1 MQTLTIRAGLLVF
14 ACTLTYGQTVEKP
27 LSFEAASIKPFVSA
41 GAGGG
46 RNGGMGGGL
55 PRAGGGGLRF
65 MAGRVVSAPIGVT
78 ARKMILEAYHLTPYQ
93 LTGGPGWLDS
103 DLFVLE
109 GKAEAANENQLRQM
123 LQTLL
128 AERFQLAVHRETRV
142 MPVYALT
149 VGKNG
154 PKFHEWKEGSPMP
167 DFGSDGHE
175 NSFRDRGNMQR
186 LIDTLSNGAAGR
198 PVLDKT
204 GLQGVYVFSFGWDA
218 DGDFLSAMQEQLG
231 LKLESQKA
239 PVDSLVVDHLEKPSA
254 N

>member
-1 MQTLTIRAGLLVF
+1 MTSTGLLLF
-14 ACTLTYGQTVEKP
+14 SFFLAYAQNVEKP
-27 LSFEAASIKPFVSA
+27 LSFDAASIKPFVNS
-41 GAGGG
+41 GGGGG
-46 RNGGMGGGL
+46 RNGGLAGGL
-55 PRAGGGGLRF
+55 PRGGGGGLRF
-65 MAGRVVSAPIGVT
+65 MAGRVVSAPVGVT
-78 ARKMILEAYHLTPYQ
+78 ARRMILEAYHLTRYQ
-93 LTGGPGWLDS
+93 LSGGPGWLDS

-109 GKAEAANENQLRQM
+109 AKAEAANENQLRQM

-128 AERFQLAVHRETRV
+128 AERFQLVVHRETKD

-149 VGKNG
+149 VGKNE
-154 PKFHEWKEGSPMP
+154 PKFHEWKEVSPMP

-239 PVDSLVVDHLEKPSA
+239 PVDSLVIDQVERPSA